1 MQTRGRRPYA
11 STNSGAA
18 ATTRRAPPSHLM
30 RPLPPPPLPLDH
42 PPQRLT
48 AGRAAKPLAGA
59 ALRGREVLF
68 AAGTV
73 AARKSGIV
81 RWALTLA
88 RRRRTAARRIRHR
101 GIGGPGFGHTPALGA
116 ATSVPPALGLA
127 FLLAVGGP
135 PVLPA
140 GLPSP
145 PPPCRRAAL
154 RATVPGLGVGRSE
167 GLFASLEQTP
177 PPSRPTRP
185 LTGSRWAASLEWAQ
199 GSSELPTAKPR
210 ARSPLRSAP
219 RRLFSSL
226 RPS

>member
-1 MQTRGRRPYA
+1 MPRRTP
-11 STNSGAA
+11 G
-18 ATTRRAPPSHLM
+18 
-30 RPLPPPPLPLDH
+30 PLPPPPLPLDH

-48 AGRAAKPLAGA
+48 AGGAAKPLARA
-59 ALRGREVLF
+59 PLRGREGLF

-81 RWALTLA
+81 RGALTLA

-101 GIGGPGFGHTPALGA
+101 GVGGPGFGRTPALGA

-145 PPPCRRAAL
+145 PPTGRRAAL
-154 RATVPGLGVGRSE
+154 GATVPGLGVARSE
-167 GLFASLEQTP
+167 GLLAPLEQTP
-177 PPSRPTRP
+177 SLSRPTSP
-185 LTGSRWAASLEWAQ
+185 LTGPTFAASWIRAQ
-199 GSSELPTAKPR
+199 GSCELPTAKPR
-210 ARSPLRSAP
+210 TRSPLCSAP
-219 RRLFSSL
+219 RRLL
-226 RPS
+226 